1 MALPPTIPT
10 SFVPKQPVSSTMRK
24 QKSGLNILLIGSS
37 LLLGVGTLA
46 CAGVFGY
53 ELYLKS
59 ARDAKQ
65 AELAAAQR
73 AVDIDTVEG
82 FIRLRDRL
90 SATESILNQ
99 HVELSEFFDV
109 LESRTLQTVRFS
121 NLQVSVNGD
130 RSAEVEMEGV
140 ARSFNALA
148 AQSAS
153 IAAEKRIKRAI
164 FSGITVND
172 NGTVGFSLSATLDP
186 RIITSGEI
194 LPGITDEEPA
204 TPQPQVPAAPASPV
218 SPGPATTT
226 APVAP
231 RPAATT
237 TPSAAPRTTAP
248 ATPTAPQP

>member
-1 MALPPTIPT
+1 
-10 SFVPKQPVSSTMRK
+10 MRK
-24 QKSGLNILLIGSS
+24 QKSGLNVLLIGSS
-37 LLLGVGTLA
+37 ILLGVGTLA

-53 ELYLKS
+53 ELYLKG

-65 AELAAAQR
+65 EELAAAQR

-99 HVELSEFFDV
+99 HVELSEFFGV

-121 NLQVSVNGD
+121 NLQISVNGD

-164 FSGITVND
+164 FSDITVND
-172 NGTVGFSLSATLDP
+172 NGTVGFALSATLDP

-194 LPGITDEEPA
+194 LPGISDDEPVA
-204 TPQPQVPAAPASPV
+204 PQPQAAPASPV
-218 SPGPATTT
+218 TPAPATTSAPAATPRPATTT
-226 APVAP
+226 APA
-231 RPAATT
+231 
-237 TPSAAPRTTAP
+237 AAPRTP
-248 ATPTAPQP
+248 TPTAP

>member
-1 MALPPTIPT
+1 
-10 SFVPKQPVSSTMRK
+10 MRK
-24 QKSGLNILLIGSS
+24 QKSGLNVLLIGSS
-37 LLLGVGTLA
+37 ILLGVGTLA

-53 ELYLKS
+53 ELYLKG

-65 AELAAAQR
+65 EELAAAQR

-90 SATESILNQ
+90 AATESILNQ
-99 HVELSEFFDV
+99 HVELSEFFGV

-121 NLQVSVNGD
+121 NLQISVNGD

-164 FSGITVND
+164 FSDITVND
-172 NGTVGFSLSATLDP
+172 NGTVGFALSATLDP

-194 LPGITDEEPA
+194 LPGISDDEPVA
-204 TPQPQVPAAPASPV
+204 PQPQAAPASPV
-218 SPGPATTT
+218 TPAPATTSAPAATPRPATTT
-226 APVAP
+226 T
-231 RPAATT
+231 PA
-237 TPSAAPRTTAP
+237 AAPRTP
-248 ATPTAPQP
+248 TPTAP

>member
-1 MALPPTIPT
+1 
-10 SFVPKQPVSSTMRK
+10 MRK
-24 QKSGLNILLIGSS
+24 QKSGLNLLLIGSS
-37 LLLGVGTLA
+37 ILLGVGTLA
-46 CAGVFGY
+46 SAGVFGY

-59 ARDAKQ
+59 ARDAKA
-65 AELAAAQR
+65 AELTAAQR

-121 NLQVSVNGD
+121 NLLISVNGD
-130 RSAEVEMEGV
+130 RSAEIEMEGV

-194 LPGITDEEPA
+194 LPGITDEEPEA
-204 TPQPQVPAAPASPV
+204 PQPQAPTAPASPV
-218 SPGPATTT
+218 TPAPATTSAPATPRPATTT
-226 APVAP
+226 APA
-231 RPAATT
+231 
-237 TPSAAPRTTAP
+237 AAPRTPA

>member
-37 LLLGVGTLA
+37 ILLAVGTA
-46 CAGVFGY
+46 SCAGVFGY
-53 ELYLKS
+53 ELFLKN

-65 AELAAAQR
+65 VELAEAQR

-90 SATESILNQ
+90 SATATILNQ
-99 HVELSEFFDV
+99 HIGLSEFFDV
-109 LESRTLQTVRFS
+109 LESRTLQTVRFN
-121 NLQVSVNGD
+121 NLMVTVEGD
-130 RSAEVEMEGV
+130 RSAEVQLEGV

-164 FSGITVND
+164 FSNIAVND
-172 NGTVGFSLSATLDP
+172 NGTVGFSLTASLDP
-186 RIITSGEI
+186 RLITSGEI
-194 LPGITDEEPA
+194 LPGITDEETEAPA
-204 TPQPQVPAAPASPV
+204 PAMPAPASPV
-218 SPGPATTT
+218 TPGA
-226 APVAP
+226 
-231 RPAATT
+231 AATT
-237 TPSAAPRTTAP
+237 TSAP
-248 ATPTAPQP
+248 APNAPLP